1 MNLSEARENVIDMG
15 IKLLQTG
22 LIARTWGNVSSR
34 LDQNHFVITPS
45 GRDYTDLTPEE
56 IVIVNISDGRS
67 WGDVRPSSEKG
78 VHLIGYKNNKK
89 VNFIVHTHQPEAS
102 VLAAIGQD
110 VVCDAA
116 GIAFGDKIPCA
127 AYGFPGSDEL
137 RDAVEAAME
146 EDRYRIVL
154 MAHHGAVC
162 MGNDHEDALR
172 LAASLEMM
180 ASYRIRRAFEE
191 YIGRPMRMDD
201 SLYNTVLKNFD
212 TQIPETV
219 RPFCRSERMGDVI
232 VYYLPDGGTMELEME
247 EPALVEEQR
256 IHQRI
261 YKERPDIG
269 GILHSINPSAVAYST
284 LHQPLGTY
292 LDDFAQI
299 NGVEMQCS
307 AINEDDVVA
316 ALGDNHGVLLENNG
330 ALCCGKNLY
339 DAEALSMVLEKN
351 ARSFLVGQLFPE
363 HPIQTVS
370 REECEKMREFYLQS
384 YSKRF

>member
-1 MNLSEARENVIDMG
+1 MKLSEARSNVIDMG

-34 LDQNHFVITPS
+34 LDENHFVITPS

-78 VHLIGYKNNKK
+78 VHLVGYKNNKK

-102 VLAAIGQD
+102 VLSAIGID
-110 VVCDAA
+110 VMTEAA
-116 GIAFGDKIPCA
+116 GFGLVNKIPCA
-127 AYGFPGSDEL
+127 AYGFPGSDTL
-137 RDAVEAAME
+137 RDNVEAALE
-146 EDRYRIVL
+146 GDQYRVVL

-162 MGNDHEDALR
+162 LGNDHEDALR
-172 LAASLEMM
+172 LAASLEML
-180 ASYRIRRAFEE
+180 ASFRIRRAFEE

-201 SLYNTVLKNFD
+201 SLYDTVLNNFD
-212 TQIPETV
+212 VRLPETV
-219 RPFCRSERMGDVI
+219 QPFCKSERMGDVI
-232 VYYLPDGGTMELEME
+232 AYYLPDGGTMELEMD

-256 IHQRI
+256 IHQQI
-261 YKERPDIG
+261 YKARPDIG
-269 GILHSINPSAVAYST
+269 GIMHSMTPSAIAYST
-284 LHQPLGTY
+284 LNRPLGTY

-307 AINEDDVVA
+307 AIDEDAVVA

-339 DAEALSMVLEKN
+339 DAEALSMVTEKN
-351 ARSFLVGQLFPE
+351 ARSFLIGQLFPD
-363 HPIQTVS
+363 HPIETVP
-370 REECEKMREFYLQS
+370 REECEKMRDFYLQS

>member
-1 MNLSEARENVIDMG
+1 MNLLEARENVIDMG

-34 LDQNHFVITPS
+34 LDKNHFVITPS
-45 GRDYTDLTPEE
+45 GRDYTDLSPEE

-78 VHLIGYKNNKK
+78 VHLIGYKNNKN

-102 VLAAIGQD
+102 VLSAIGLD
-110 VVCDAA
+110 VMLD
-116 GIAFGDKIPCA
+116 GGGLGLTDKIPCA
-127 AYGFPGSDEL
+127 KYGFPGSDEL
-137 RDAVEAAME
+137 RDNIEAAME
-146 EDRYRIVL
+146 GGRYRIVL

-162 MGNDHEDALR
+162 FGNDHEDALR

-180 ASYRIRRAFEE
+180 ASYRIRCAFEE

-201 SLYNTVLKNFD
+201 SLYDTVLKNFD
-212 TQIPETV
+212 TCIPETV
-219 RPFCRSERMGDVI
+219 QPFCRSERMGDMI
-232 VYYLPDGGTMELEME
+232 VYYLPDGGTMELEMD

-261 YKERPDIG
+261 YKDRPDIG
-269 GILHSINPSAVAYST
+269 GILHSITPSAIAYST
-284 LHQPLGTY
+284 LHRPLGTY

-307 AINEDDVVA
+307 AINEDDVIA
-316 ALGDNHGVLLENNG
+316 GLGDNHGVLLENNG

-351 ARSFLVGQLFPE
+351 ARSFLIGQLFPN
-363 HPIQTVS
+363 HPIETVP
-370 REECEKMREFYLQS
+370 RDECEKMREFYLQS